1 VVTAQNSGGEPTT
14 ATFGLKTGA
23 TTLGRLPF
31 YYGWVNVFA
40 AALMMLATLPGRTQ
54 GLGLITE
61 PLLADLKLGR
71 GEFAQIN
78 LWATLIGALFCLPVG
93 RWLDR
98 FGARPVLVLIVLGL
112 SAVVAGISRV
122 ETAAMLFAL
131 ITATRALGQS
141 ALSVA
146 SIALVGKWFQRRI
159 SIAMGV
165 YSVFVGLMFA
175 IAFGLVGEAVRV
187 QGWRTAWGEIGL
199 ALLVVFAPAAW
210 LLVRSTPESIGVA
223 ADGEQDSTAAVDG
236 LTLAAALRTPAFW
249 IFALATSIYGLVVSG
264 IGLFNES
271 ILKQLGFDAQTY
283 HTTLIITTLVGLA
296 TQLVGGWLGWKWSL
310 RGLTALA
317 MGLYATS
324 LLWLPSVTGRSE
336 LFSNAILMGAAGG
349 MITVVFFAIWPE
361 LFGRRHLGL
370 IQGAA
375 QLLTVLASAIGPLLF
390 AECFA
395 RTASYNAMFYG
406 LAPAVLLLG
415 LAAWFAPRPK
425 LEDASIS

>member
-1 VVTAQNSGGEPTT
+1 MTASDAGQPSLSNGPRH
-14 ATFGLKTGA
+14 GA
-23 TTLGRLPF
+23 AAWTPF

-40 AALMMLATLPGRTQ
+40 AAAMMLATLPGRTQ

-61 PLLADLKLGR
+61 GLLADLKLEQTR
-71 GEFAQIN
+71 YAQFN

-98 FGARPVLVLIVLGL
+98 FGARPVLIAILIPLGLTVLGM
-112 SAVVAGISRV
+112 SRV
-122 ETAAMLFAL
+122 ETAFSLFLL

-165 YSVFVGLMFA
+165 YAVLVGLMFA
-175 IAFGLVGEAVRV
+175 IAFGLVGHAVEV
-187 QGWRTAWGEIGL
+187 EGWRNAWAQVGL
-199 ALLVVFAPAAW
+199 ALLVGFAPLAL
-210 LLVRSTPESIGVA
+210 LLVRSTPESIGVPSG
-223 ADGEQDSTAAVDG
+223 GEEEPTPDPAG

-249 IFALATSIYGLVVSG
+249 IFALATSVYGLVVSG

-271 ILKQLGFDAQTY
+271 ILKQLGFDAATY
-283 HTTLIITTLVGLA
+283 HQTLIITTLVGLG

-310 RGLTALA
+310 RGLTTLA
-317 MGLYATS
+317 MGLYAAS
-324 LLWLPSVTGRSE
+324 LLWLPSVTERSE
-336 LFSNAILMGAAGG
+336 LFSNAVLMGAAGG

-361 LFGRRHLGL
+361 LFGRRHLGM

-375 QLLTVLASAIGPLLF
+375 QLLTVLASAVGPLLF

-395 RTASYNAMFYG
+395 RTGSYNAMFYA

-415 LAAWFAPRPK
+415 VAAWWAPRPK
-425 LEDASIS
+425 FESVSIN

>member
-1 VVTAQNSGGEPTT
+1 MTASNAEPSALASPSRSGLVAWT
-14 ATFGLKTGA
+14 
-23 TTLGRLPF
+23 PF

-61 PLLADLKLGR
+61 PLLADLKLDR
-71 GEFAQIN
+71 TTFAQIN

-98 FGARPVLVLIVLGL
+98 SGARLVLVVLVFGL
-112 SAVVAGISRV
+112 GAVVLGISRV
-122 ETAAMLFAL
+122 ETTLMLFLL
-131 ITATRALGQS
+131 ITATRAIGQS

-165 YSVFVGLMFA
+165 YALLVGFMFVV
-175 IAFGLVGEAVRV
+175 AFGLVGYAVQA
-187 QGWRTAWGEIGL
+187 QGWRTAWGEIGIVLL
-199 ALLVVFAPAAW
+199 AGFAPAAW
-210 LLVRSTPESIGVA
+210 LLVRSTPESVGVKPDDA
-223 ADGEQDSTAAVDG
+223 NAVEATPMG
-236 LTLAAALRTPAFW
+236 LTLSESLRTPAFW
-249 IFALATSIYGLVVSG
+249 VFALATSIYGLVYSG
-264 IGLFNES
+264 FGLFNQS
-271 ILKQLGFDAQTY
+271 IVEQLGFTAEDY
-283 HTTLIITTLVGLA
+283 HKTLIIATFVGLA

-310 RGLTALA
+310 RGLMMLA
-317 MGLYATS
+317 MGLYGAS

-336 LFSNAILMGAAGG
+336 LFSNAVLMGAAGG
-349 MITVVFFAIWPE
+349 MVTVVFFAIWPE

-375 QLLTVLASAIGPLLF
+375 QLLTVLASAVGPLLF

-395 RTASYNAMFYG
+395 RTASYNAMFYA
-406 LAPAVLLLG
+406 LAPAVLILG
-415 LAAWFAPRPK
+415 LAAWFVPRPS
-425 LEDASIS
+425 LAAAGT

>member
-1 VVTAQNSGGEPTT
+1 MTADAGQSSISNGPRSGIAAWT
-14 ATFGLKTGA
+14 
-23 TTLGRLPF
+23 PF

-40 AALMMLATLPGRTQ
+40 AAAMMLATLPGRTQ

-61 PLLADLKLGR
+61 PMLADLKLDR
-71 GEFAQIN
+71 SDFAQIN
-78 LWATLIGALFCLPVG
+78 LWATLLGALFCLPVG

-98 FGARPVLVLIVLGL
+98 FGARPVLVAILLGL
-112 SAVVAGISRV
+112 SAAVLGISRV
-122 ETAAMLFAL
+122 ETATMLFVC

-165 YSVFVGLMFA
+165 YAVLVGLMFA

-187 QGWRTAWGEIGL
+187 QGWRTAWEEIGWS
-199 ALLVVFAPAAW
+199 LLVVFTPLAW

-223 ADGEQDSTAAVDG
+223 PDSAREPTGEVVG
-236 LTLAAALRTPAFW
+236 LTLAAALRTSAFW

-271 ILKQLGFDAQTY
+271 ILKELGFDAATF

-310 RGLTALA
+310 RGLTTLA
-317 MGLYATS
+317 MGLYAAS
-324 LLWLPSVTGRSE
+324 LLWLPSVTERSE
-336 LFSNAILMGAAGG
+336 LFSNAVLMGAAGG

-395 RTASYNAMFYG
+395 RTGSYNAMFYG

-415 LAAWFAPRPK
+415 IAAWWAPRAE
-425 LEDASIS
+425 LENVSTA

>member
-1 VVTAQNSGGEPTT
+1 MTASSTNQSSISTGQRSGVAGWT
-14 ATFGLKTGA
+14 
-23 TTLGRLPF
+23 PF
-31 YYGWVNVFA
+31 YYGWMNVFA

-61 PLLADLKLGR
+61 PLLADLKIGR
-71 GEFAQIN
+71 SEFAQIN
-78 LWATLIGALFCLPVG
+78 LWATLIGSLFCLPVG

-98 FGARPVLVLIVLGL
+98 FGARPVLVVILLGL
-112 SAVVAGISRV
+112 GLAVVGISRV
-122 ETAAMLFAL
+122 ESATGLFVL

-141 ALSVA
+141 ALSVV
-146 SIALVGKWFQRRI
+146 SISLVGKWFQRRI

-165 YSVFVGLMFA
+165 YSVLVGLMFA
-175 IAFGLVGEAVRV
+175 IAFGLVGESVRV
-187 QGWRTAWGEIGL
+187 QGWRVAWEQIGV
-199 ALLVVFAPAAW
+199 ALLIGFLPLAW
-210 LLVRSTPESIGVA
+210 LLVRSTPESVGVA
-223 ADGEQDSTAAVDG
+223 PDGEEEQATAATG

-249 IFALATSIYGLVVSG
+249 IFAPATSIFGLVVSG

-271 ILKQLGFDAQTY
+271 ILKELGFDEKTY

-310 RGLTALA
+310 RGLMTLA
-317 MGLYATS
+317 MGLYGAS

-336 LFSNAILMGAAGG
+336 LFSNAVLMGAAGG

-395 RTASYNAMFYG
+395 RTGSYDAMFYA

-415 LAAWFAPRPK
+415 VAAWWAPQP
-425 LEDASIS
+425 LNN

>member
-1 VVTAQNSGGEPTT
+1 MTASNAGQPSISPGPRSGVAAWT
-14 ATFGLKTGA
+14 
-23 TTLGRLPF
+23 PF

-40 AALMMLATLPGRTQ
+40 AAAMMLATLPGRTQ

-61 PLLADLKLGR
+61 GLLADLKLEQTR
-71 GEFAQIN
+71 FAQFN

-93 RWLDR
+93 RWFDR
-98 FGARPVLVLIVLGL
+98 FGARPVLLAILIPLGLTVLGM
-112 SAVVAGISRV
+112 SRV
-122 ETAAMLFAL
+122 ETALSLFLL

-165 YSVFVGLMFA
+165 YAVLVGLMFA
-175 IAFGLVGEAVRV
+175 IAFGLVGKAVEV
-187 QGWRTAWGEIGL
+187 EGWRNAWAQIGL
-199 ALLVVFAPAAW
+199 ALLIVFAPLAL
-210 LLVRSTPESIGVA
+210 LLVRSTPESIGVPS
-223 ADGEQDSTAAVDG
+223 DGEGEPTPDPAG

-249 IFALATSIYGLVVSG
+249 IFALATSVYGLVVSG

-271 ILKQLGFDAQTY
+271 ILKQLGFDAATY
-283 HTTLIITTLVGLA
+283 HQTLIITTLVGLG
-296 TQLVGGWLGWKWSL
+296 TQVVGGWLGWKWSL
-310 RGLTALA
+310 RGLTTLA
-317 MGLYATS
+317 MGLYAAS
-324 LLWLPSVTGRSE
+324 LLWLPAVTGRSE
-336 LFSNAILMGAAGG
+336 LFSNAVLMGAAGG

-361 LFGRRHLGL
+361 LFGRRHLGM

-375 QLLTVLASAIGPLLF
+375 QLLTVLASAVGPLLF

-395 RTASYNAMFYG
+395 RTGSYNAMFYA

-415 LAAWFAPRPK
+415 VAAWWAPRPQF
-425 LEDASIS
+425 ENASTA

>member
-1 VVTAQNSGGEPTT
+1 MTASSTNRPSISSGQRSGVAGWT
-14 ATFGLKTGA
+14 
-23 TTLGRLPF
+23 PF

-40 AALMMLATLPGRTQ
+40 AAAMMLATLPGRTQ

-61 PLLADLKLGR
+61 QLLADLKIGR
-71 GEFAQIN
+71 SEFAQIN
-78 LWATLIGALFCLPVG
+78 LWSTLIGAIFCLPVG

-98 FGARPVLVLIVLGL
+98 FGARPVLVVILLGL
-112 SAVVAGISRV
+112 GLAVVGISRV
-122 ETAAMLFAL
+122 ESATGLFVL

-146 SIALVGKWFQRRI
+146 SISLVGKWFQRRI

-165 YSVFVGLMFA
+165 YSVLVGLMFA
-175 IAFGLVGEAVRV
+175 IAFGLVGESVRV
-187 QGWRTAWGEIGL
+187 QGWRVAWEQIGA
-199 ALLVVFAPAAW
+199 ALLVGFLPLAW

-223 ADGEQDSTAAVDG
+223 PDGEEEQATAATG

-249 IFALATSIYGLVVSG
+249 IFALATSIFGLVVSG

-271 ILKQLGFDAQTY
+271 ILKELGFDAQTY
-283 HTTLIITTLVGLA
+283 HMTLIITTLVGLA
-296 TQLVGGWLGWKWSL
+296 TQLVGGWLGWRWSL
-310 RGLTALA
+310 RGLMALA
-317 MGLYATS
+317 MGLYGAS

-336 LFSNAILMGAAGG
+336 LFSNAVLMGAAGG

-375 QLLTVLASAIGPLLF
+375 QLLTVLASAAGPLLF

-395 RTASYNAMFYG
+395 RTGSYDAMFYA
-406 LAPAVLLLG
+406 LAPAVLILG
-415 LAAWFAPRPK
+415 IAAWWAPRPF
-425 LEDASIS
+425 LAAPGSAGG